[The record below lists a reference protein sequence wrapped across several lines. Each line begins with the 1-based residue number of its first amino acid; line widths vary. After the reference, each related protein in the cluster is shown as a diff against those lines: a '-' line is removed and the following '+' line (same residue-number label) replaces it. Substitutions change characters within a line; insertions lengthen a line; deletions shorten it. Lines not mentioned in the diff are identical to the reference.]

1 MPPYTCTFP
10 CSFAPRGSLAQ
21 PIYCTYCSVFWEV
34 RGNWREHH
42 TDTGRTLTVTR
53 TQNHN
58 RVPTMSHI
66 HVMLVFFLSEKI
78 HFWPLSSILLIM
90 AMRSPNSTADYEES
104 CTYTIAGKQNRDIIC
119 NYKTVHVWLKK
130 KKVPVVHSYSDVQLS
145 KTTGFST
152 HYEVFASFMSQLL
165 CPTH

>member
-1 MPPYTCTFP
+1 MINRSPTRQTSSRRPFIYSSSSSSSSRSIRNLSKEHLARSGNTWNVDGMPLHGMPPYTYTFP

-66 HVMLVFFLSEKI
+66 HVMLFFCLFFFVRENTFLTFEQYFVNYGHEK
-78 HFWPLSSILLIM
+78 
-90 AMRSPNSTADYEES
+90 
-104 CTYTIAGKQNRDIIC
+104 
-119 NYKTVHVWLKK
+119 
-130 KKVPVVHSYSDVQLS
+130 
-145 KTTGFST
+145 
-152 HYEVFASFMSQLL
+152 SQLH
-165 CPTH
+165 C